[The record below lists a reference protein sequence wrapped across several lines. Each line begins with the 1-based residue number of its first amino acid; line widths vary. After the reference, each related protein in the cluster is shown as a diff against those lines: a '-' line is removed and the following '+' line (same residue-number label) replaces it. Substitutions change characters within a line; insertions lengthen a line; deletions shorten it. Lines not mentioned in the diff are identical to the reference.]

1 MTIRVYIFPLIFLSV
16 VGCSKS
22 DNGSEPQPLPVSN
35 ETAWSIPQTE
45 VLGSFP
51 PFPLITEN
59 SFVPVS
65 KVQYPDNHSTALI
78 SFGPNELRAYP
89 NAYLALYEVINNE
102 YNGKEYAI
110 THCPQTVSTI
120 CWNRKVES
128 TTITLKA
135 SGYLYNENLM
145 PTDIES
151 GTIWSQ
157 MLMRGVR
164 GKYDYVFHDTFNTV
178 ETDWKTVRT
187 LFPNAKVYR
196 PETEETSIET
206 TIIESEP
213 TNRDFFRYGILS
225 GINNVT
231 VHIFSYDLFDGE
243 GLVLKTTLIS
253 GKRVLV
259 IGNKKLNFISSYLMY
274 NNTKY
279 MVDPSNPYQFIDDQG
294 NVYNAMGLVLQGP
307 DKDLQLQSPRAYTAA
322 WFAWQDFFDHFVF
335 EE

>member
-1 MTIRVYIFPLIFLSV
+1 MPIKNYTIAFITLVLIS
-16 VGCSKS
+16 CSKS
-22 DNGSEPQPLPVSN
+22 DNGSSVQPDPVSN

-45 VLGSFP
+45 VLGSFS
-51 PFPLITEN
+51 PFPLVTES
-59 SFVPVS
+59 SFVPVDM
-65 KVQYPDNHSTALI
+65 VQYQDNHPTALI
-78 SFGPNELRAYP
+78 SFGPDELRAYP
-89 NAYLALYEVINNE
+89 NAFLALYEVINNE
-102 YNGKEYAI
+102 YQGKTYAI

-120 CWNRKVES
+120 CWDRRVEN

-164 GKYDYVFHDTFNTV
+164 GKYDYVYHDTFNTV

-187 LFPNAKVYR
+187 LFPNAKVYH
-196 PETEETSIET
+196 PESELTTMET
-206 TIIESEP
+206 TLIESEP
-213 TNRDFFRYGILS
+213 TNRNFFRYGILS

-243 GLVLKTTLIS
+243 GLIIKTTLIS

-259 IGNKKLNFISSYLMY
+259 VGNKNLNFISSYFVD
-274 NNTKY
+274 KDISFE
-279 MVDPSNPYQFIDDQG
+279 VDPSNPYQFIDDRG
-294 NVYNAMGLVLQGP
+294 TVYNAMGLALSGP
-307 DKDLQLQSPRAYTAA
+307 EKGLQLESPRAYTAA